1 MPFPNS
7 NTQGELQNNDTQG
20 HNFVDLHLHGAIS
33 KFKRIIHIAAVGA
46 VASDLSGIV
55 VIRIKLNPPLFVKI
69 YWGEQDGD
77 DDGSNACVQSSNV
90 YQNVFVLVSCSPYSI
105 PRILRWDE
113 V

>member
-1 MPFPNS
+1 MVQYLN
-7 NTQGELQNNDTQG
+7 
-20 HNFVDLHLHGAIS
+20 
-33 KFKRIIHIAAVGA
+33 FKRIVHIAAVGA

-77 DDGSNACVQSSNV
+77 DDV
-90 YQNVFVLVSCSPYSI
+90 YQNVFVLVSYFPYSI
-105 PRILRWDE
+105 SRILRWDE

>member
-1 MPFPNS
+1 MVQYLN
-7 NTQGELQNNDTQG
+7 
-20 HNFVDLHLHGAIS
+20 
-33 KFKRIIHIAAVGA
+33 FKRIIHIAAVGA

-69 YWGEQDGD
+69 YWEEQDGD

-90 YQNVFVLVSCSPYSI
+90 YQNIFALVSCYSYSI
-105 PRILRWDE
+105 SRILRWDE

>member
-1 MPFPNS
+1 MVQYLN
-7 NTQGELQNNDTQG
+7 
-20 HNFVDLHLHGAIS
+20 
-33 KFKRIIHIAAVGA
+33 FKRIVHIAEVGA

-69 YWGEQDGD
+69 YWEEQDGD

-90 YQNVFVLVSCSPYSI
+90 YQNVFVLVSCFPYSI

>member
-1 MPFPNS
+1 MVQYLN
-7 NTQGELQNNDTQG
+7 
-20 HNFVDLHLHGAIS
+20 
-33 KFKRIIHIAAVGA
+33 FKRIIHIAAVGA

-55 VIRIKLNPPLFVKI
+55 VIRIKLNSPLFVKI

-77 DDGSNACVQSSNV
+77 DDV
-90 YQNVFVLVSCSPYSI
+90 YQNVFVLVSYFPYSI

>member
-1 MPFPNS
+1 MVQYLN
-7 NTQGELQNNDTQG
+7 
-20 HNFVDLHLHGAIS
+20 
-33 KFKRIIHIAAVGA
+33 FKRIIHIAAVGA

-69 YWGEQDGD
+69 YWGGQNGD
-77 DDGSNACVQSSNV
+77 DDGSNASAQSLNV
-90 YQNVFVLVSCSPYSI
+90 YQNAFVLVSCFPYSI

>member
-1 MPFPNS
+1 MVQYLN
-7 NTQGELQNNDTQG
+7 
-20 HNFVDLHLHGAIS
+20 
-33 KFKRIIHIAAVGA
+33 FKRIVHIAEVGA

-77 DDGSNACVQSSNV
+77 DDV
-90 YQNVFVLVSCSPYSI
+90 YQNVFVLVSYFPYSI

>member
-1 MPFPNS
+1 MVQYLN
-7 NTQGELQNNDTQG
+7 
-20 HNFVDLHLHGAIS
+20 
-33 KFKRIIHIAAVGA
+33 FKRIIHIAAVGA

-77 DDGSNACVQSSNV
+77 DDV
-90 YQNVFVLVSCSPYSI
+90 YQNVFVLVSYFPYSI